1 MPVASELTPEK
12 IKIIEQVYT
21 DPGGYGSINETYK
34 DAKEKDSTITLN
46 NIRQWF
52 AKNIVRQNNLRRYN
66 TFVAKS
72 PHQEIAVDLFLLLID
87 IKKKTKNTQ

>member
-1 MPVASELTPEK
+1 MPVASQLTPQKEE
-12 IKIIEQVYT
+12 IISKVYY

-34 DAKEKDSTITLN
+34 DAKEKDSSITLN

-52 AKNIVRQNNLRRYN
+52 TKNIARQNNLRRYN

-72 PHQEIAVDLFLLLID
+72 PDQEIAVDLFFITDRYL
-87 IKKKTKNTQ
+87 KNKQ